1 MGTEGTE
8 DTDSENTQEWG
19 RNPDVKT
26 EEKRQGHERNW
37 RLKQRNTNTQEW

>member
-1 MGTEGTE
+1 MGTEGTK

-26 EEKRQGHERNW
+26 EEKYRDMKETGV
-37 RLKQRNTNTQEW
+37 